1 MRLSSPDTLQLIT
14 AATRAPSG
22 HNSQPWYFEINA
34 NEIAIFPDPARALP
48 AVDGN
53 RRELFISLGCAAE
66 NLCLQ
71 ASALHYAAQTEI
83 SGDGSIRIQ
92 VQKSDSIIP
101 SPLSAYIEQRQTN
114 RSTYNHKIIPEDILR
129 AILEEWAGN
138 EIKIHLFKK
147 DDSAF
152 KLLTEA
158 VTQGNEA
165 QMNDSAF
172 KAELLSW
179 VRFNKKHAESTGDG
193 LSYAA
198 LGAPS
203 LPRWISEPIVKS
215 MLNGKSQNK
224 SDLKKIASSSHLALI
239 TSPADDVFSWISTGR
254 ALQRFLLSLTR
265 AGIASAYLNQPC
277 EVAEI
282 RGKLREKLFHATREY
297 PQLLLRI
304 GYAKPLP
311 RAGRRPLREVM
322 KSEHGMAY

>member
-1 MRLSSPDTLQLIT
+1 MRARQDICLDTDRANLIK
-14 AATRAPSG
+14 RASVG
-22 HNSQPWYFEINA
+22 SAMILDDLRA
-34 NEIAIFPDPARALP
+34 DDALP
-48 AVDGN
+48 ADP
-53 RRELFISLGCAAE
+53 LAA
-66 NLCLQ
+66 
-71 ASALHYAAQTEI
+71 
-83 SGDGSIRIQ
+83 SITR
-92 VQKSDSIIP
+92 
-101 SPLSAYIEQRQTN
+101 RQTN
-114 RSTYNHKIIPEDILR
+114 RATCDGRMVPDDVLQILLAEATANIHIHAFAR
-129 AILEEWAGN
+129 DTPVFTQLGDAIRRGN
-138 EIKIHLFKK
+138 
-147 DDSAF
+147 D
-152 KLLTEA
+152 
-158 VTQGNEA
+158 V
-165 QMNDSAF
+165 QMNDPAF

-322 KSEHGMAY
+322 KSEYGMAY